1 MNIKKEFEKLWQYEM
16 DLIDNPVNFTYMHKM
31 CLRINKELLDKQK
44 EEIWDKVTDILISS
58 LPSNAE
64 NLSTLTGW
72 QAQEVVKNFL
82 DKLNK

>member
-1 MNIKKEFEKLWQYEM
+1 MNIKKEFERLWQYEM
-16 DLIDNPVNFTYMHKM
+16 GLIDNPVNFTYMHKM
-31 CLRINKELLDKQK
+31 CLRINKELLDKQM
-44 EEIWDKVTDILISS
+44 DDVSDMLISS